1 MKKNSELSMKDI
13 FIKVNTLFQDSM
25 KNINKY
31 IINDEPFI
39 NKKQPMPPPYGDEQN
54 KKFFGDSYNRKPLI
68 FPRRLSEV
76 FITTQK
82 LYLILKEL
90 FIETVNEYNKNPN
103 ILTNPAFDYLSDDDR
118 LELFYKNI
126 AGLNILIA
134 RIMDLYTIEYI
145 NLMEDNTVTV
155 VYTGSAHSRFLFNEL
170 IVFEDYKILEIEYIN
185 YIHSYNS
192 DESNICQRV
201 FPSFDT
207 NLDKLNSN
215 YQNIKNMYNIETND
229 EYKKNFNKNMLLI
242 TNHRNFPVISN
253 IELQLGYWEDTMAL
267 HPSVLFTADRP
278 YY

>member
-1 MKKNSELSMKDI
+1 MKKDLELSMKDI
-13 FIKVNTLFQDSM
+13 FIKVNDLFQNSM
-25 KNINKY
+25 TNINKY
-31 IINDEPFI
+31 IINDEPYVNI
-39 NKKQPMPPPYGDEQN
+39 KLLIPPPYGDEEN
-54 KKFFGDSYNRKPLI
+54 KKFFGNSYNRKPLI
-68 FPRRLSEV
+68 FPRKLSEV
-76 FITTQK
+76 FITTQN
-82 LYLILKEL
+82 LYLTLKKL

-103 ILTNPAFDYLSDDDR
+103 ILINSAFDYLSDDER

-126 AGLNILIA
+126 DGLNILIT

-170 IVFEDYKILEIEYIN
+170 IVFEDYKILEIEHIN
-185 YIHSYNS
+185 YIRAYNS
-192 DESNICQRV
+192 DELNICERV

-229 EYKKNFNKNMLLI
+229 EYKQNFIKNMLLI
-242 TNHRNFPVISN
+242 TINTQYPVISN

-267 HPSVLFTADRP
+267 YPSVLFTKDRP